1 MIRSLHFTGEEN
13 WHKKVKHLIQS
24 HKGSKDSKLSRQA
37 AEPRHVIPHC
47 LFTVKIVS
55 SREIRVS
62 AYTLQLIMI
71 LGYY

>member
-1 MIRSLHFTGEEN
+1 MIRSLHFTDEEN
-13 WHKKVKHLIQS
+13 RHEKVKHLIQS
-24 HKGSKDSKLSRQA
+24 HKGSIDSKLSCQA
-37 AEPRHVIPHC
+37 AELKHLIPPC

-62 AYTLQLIMI
+62 AYTLELVMI